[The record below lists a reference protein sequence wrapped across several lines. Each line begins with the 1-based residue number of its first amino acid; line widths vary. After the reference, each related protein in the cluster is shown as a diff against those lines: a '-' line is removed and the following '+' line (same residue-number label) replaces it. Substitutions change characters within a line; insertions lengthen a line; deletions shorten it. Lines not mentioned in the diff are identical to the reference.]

1 MSQSSPPIASDH
13 PIPAAERRV
22 LDRLLDLMIPESA
35 DGVMPGA
42 GTLDLYRERAR
53 LTDAAV
59 ATLREGVR
67 GLDALA
73 RTRFQAGFDALDAER
88 AMTLVNEYRGLAPEF
103 FGVFVTQSAAR
114 YYQHDRV
121 LLALGLEAR
130 APWPQGNQIADGD
143 WSLLDPVRE
152 RAAAHGVIY
161 REV

>member
-1 MSQSSPPIASDH
+1 MSQSSPPIASDS
-13 PIPAAERRV
+13 PIAAPERRI
-22 LDRLLDLMIPESA
+22 LDRLVDLMIPESA

-42 GTLDLYRERAR
+42 GTLDLYRERGR
-53 LTDAAV
+53 LTDAAL
-59 ATLREGVR
+59 AALREGAR
-67 GLDALA
+67 GLGALA
-73 RTRFQAGFDALDAER
+73 RARLQADFVALDTER
-88 AMTLVNEYRGLAPEF
+88 AMTVVNEYRALAPEF

-121 LLALGLEAR
+121 LLALGLEPR
-130 APWPQGNQIADGD
+130 APWPQGNQVAEGD

>member
-1 MSQSSPPIASDH
+1 MSQSSPPIASDG
-13 PIPAAERRV
+13 PIPAPERQI
-22 LDRLLDLMIPESA
+22 LDRLLDLMIPASA

-42 GTLDLYRERAR
+42 GTLDLYRERGR
-53 LTDAAV
+53 LTDTAV
-59 ATLREGVR
+59 TALREGSR

-73 RTRFQAGFDALDAER
+73 QARFQIGFAGLDSEH
-88 AMTLVNEYRGLAPEF
+88 AMTLVNEYRALAPEF

-121 LLALGLEAR
+121 LLALGLEPR
-130 APWPQGNQIADGD
+130 APWPQGNQVAEGD

-152 RAAAHGVIY
+152 RAAARGVIY

>member
-1 MSQSSPPIASDH
+1 MSPSSPPIASDH

-35 DGVMPGA
+35 DGVMPSAGA
-42 GTLDLYRERAR
+42 LDLYRERAR
-53 LTDAAV
+53 LTDAGLAL
-59 ATLREGVR
+59 LRDGAR
-67 GLDALA
+67 GLDDLA
-73 RTRFQAGFDALDAER
+73 HARFQAGFAVLDATS

-103 FGVFVTQSAAR
+103 FGVFVVQSAAR

-130 APWPQGNQIADGD
+130 APWPQGNQIAEGD